1 MGGELL
7 YNIVLISAIYQHEWA
22 IGTHLRP
29 TSHPI
34 SPSGYHRAPDLN
46 SLYHTVSFHW
56 LSNFTYGNVYVS
68 ILLSVPYSLLYCHI
82 SGPQ

>member
-1 MGGELL
+1 MKLHTFFLILIYLFFMGGELL

-34 SPSGYHRAPDLN
+34 SPL
-46 SLYHTVSFHW
+46 
-56 LSNFTYGNVYVS
+56 
-68 ILLSVPYSLLYCHI
+68 
-82 SGPQ
+82 